1 MHNDCFVIKALI
13 AFIDFMQMYSFL
25 IRMQNKL
32 CQTSVFLCIICK
44 LEEKFLLLQRA
55 YEQEDSNIRRIA
67 ATLLQIQPHA
77 TDSGSDVFGSLR
89 RKRGQCSSVV
99 GHDGRRRGICMP
111 NTLWGGDRMGTYYY
125 EESAGMRSSKV
136 VYDRANSAFFE
147 LKPGM
152 FNWREILKDA
162 DVFHA
167 SGITGAISKDSCE
180 ATFEALNIAD
190 EMGKTIS
197 FDINHRKNL
206 WKYGADPRETLSRM
220 LEYADVVFGDII
232 EYEFIMNR
240 QVPFEA
246 TDSNYKMPLDFY
258 EEWFDEI
265 HSRFPR
271 CNKWLMGMRNMMSS
285 NHNTLTALLWSDGK
299 LYHTRIDDI
308 HDIVDAMGVGDAFT
322 AGQLHALR
330 AFPGDDQRVLDFAL
344 AAATL
349 KYSIPGDANL
359 CTEAEILEFLDNLK

>member
-1 MHNDCFVIKALI
+1 MV
-13 AFIDFMQMYSFL
+13 
-25 IRMQNKL
+25 
-32 CQTSVFLCIICK
+32 
-44 LEEKFLLLQRA
+44 
-55 YEQEDSNIRRIA
+55 
-67 ATLLQIQPHA
+67 
-77 TDSGSDVFGSLR
+77 
-89 RKRGQCSSVV
+89 
-99 GHDGRRRGICMP
+99 
-111 NTLWGGDRMGTYYY
+111 
-125 EESAGMRSSKV
+125 
-136 VYDRANSAFFE
+136 
-147 LKPGM
+147 
-152 FNWREILKDA
+152 
-162 DVFHA
+162 HA

-240 QVPFEA
+240 QVPFLA
-246 TDSNYKMPLDFY
+246 TDSNYEMPLDFY

-285 NHNTLTALLWSDGK
+285 SHNTLTALLWSNGK
-299 LYHTRIDDI
+299 MYHTRIDDI
-308 HDIVDAMGVGDAFT
+308 HDIVDAMGVGDAFM
-322 AGQLHALR
+322 AGQLHALM
-330 AFPGDDQRVLDFAL
+330 AFPGNDQLLLDYAL

-349 KYSIPGDANL
+349 KYSVPGDANL
-359 CTEAEILEFLDNLK
+359 CTEAEIMEFLDGLK

>member
-1 MHNDCFVIKALI
+1 MSKRIVTFG
-13 AFIDFMQMYSFL
+13 
-25 IRMQNKL
+25 
-32 CQTSVFLCIICK
+32 
-44 LEEKFLLLQRA
+44 ELLLRFSKSNRMRLTQGQTFSGA
-55 YEQEDSNIRRIA
+55 YGGSEANVAVSLATMGDDVEYVTRLPKNQIGQA
-67 ATLLQIQPHA
+67 ASMKLLEY
-77 TDSGSDVFGSLR
+77 G
-89 RKRGQCSSVV
+89 V
-99 GHDGRRRGICMP
+99 GMP

-162 DVFHA
+162 AIFHA
-167 SGITGAISKDSCE
+167 SGITGAISKGSCD
-180 ATFEALNIAD
+180 ATFEALDIAD
-190 EMGKTIS
+190 KMGKTIS

-220 LEYADVVFGDII
+220 LEYSDVVFGDII

-265 HSRFPR
+265 HQRFPR

-285 NHNTLTALLWSDGK
+285 SHNTLTALLWSNGK

-308 HDIVDAMGVGDAFT
+308 HDIVDAMGVGDAFM
-322 AGQLHALR
+322 AGQLHSLLTW
-330 AFPGDDQRVLDFAL
+330 PGDDQRLLDYAL

-349 KYSIPGDANL
+349 KYSVPGDANL
-359 CTEAEILEFLDNLK
+359 CTESEILEFLECRV

>member
-1 MHNDCFVIKALI
+1 MFVGGKFANL
-13 AFIDFMQMYSFL
+13 AKTSYFCSECMN
-25 IRMQNKL
+25 NKIV
-32 CQTSVFLCIICK
+32 TFG
-44 LEEKFLLLQRA
+44 ELLLRFSKSNRYRLTQGQTFSGA
-55 YEQEDSNIRRIA
+55 YGGSEAYVAVSLAMMGDDVEYVTRLPQNQIGQA
-67 ATLLQIQPHA
+67 ASMKLLEYGVQ
-77 TDSGSDVFGSLR
+77 
-89 RKRGQCSSVV
+89 
-99 GHDGRRRGICMP
+99 MP
-111 NTLWGGDRMGTYYY
+111 NTLWGGNRMGTYYY

-136 VYDRANSAFFE
+136 VYDRANSAFFD

-232 EYEFIMNR
+232 EYEFIMER
-240 QVPFEA
+240 QVPFLA
-246 TDSNYKMPLDFY
+246 TDSNYEMPLDFY

-330 AFPGDDQRVLDFAL
+330 AFPGDNQRVLDFAL

-359 CTEAEILEFLDNLK
+359 CTEEEILEFLETIV

>member
-1 MHNDCFVIKALI
+1 MDKKIVTFG
-13 AFIDFMQMYSFL
+13 
-25 IRMQNKL
+25 
-32 CQTSVFLCIICK
+32 
-44 LEEKFLLLQRA
+44 ELLLRFSKSNRMRLTQGQTFAGA
-55 YEQEDSNIRRIA
+55 YGGSEANVAVSLAQMGDDVEYVTRLPRNQIGQA
-67 ATLLQIQPHA
+67 ASMKLLEY
-77 TDSGSDVFGSLR
+77 G
-89 RKRGQCSSVV
+89 V
-99 GHDGRRRGICMP
+99 GMP
-111 NTLWGGDRMGTYYY
+111 DTIWGGDRMGTYYY

-136 VYDRANSAFFE
+136 VYDRANSAFYE

-152 FNWREILKDA
+152 LNWREILKDA

-167 SGITGAISKDSCE
+167 SGITGAISKDSCD
-180 ATFEALNIAD
+180 ATFEALDIAN

-240 QVPFEA
+240 HVPFEA
-246 TDSNYKMPLDFY
+246 TDSNYQMPLDFY
-258 EEWFDEI
+258 EEWFQEI
-265 HSRFPR
+265 HQRFPR

-285 NHNTLTALLWSDGK
+285 SHNTLTALLWSNGK

-349 KYSIPGDANL
+349 KYSVPGDANL
-359 CTEAEILEFLDNLK
+359 CTESEILEFLECRV